1 MAASVL
7 SHVLSPGDMGL
18 ESPNDNETLPP
29 LLEVVDNLESE
40 RMLNNSNFNAAKLG
54 ISLASDRYD
63 NKSAG
68 RALKEIIH
76 KNIRWLGALVLTF
89 PPIFFSYL
97 SLWKTIRK
105 LSYLFYR
112 KCFVSKLLDFL
123 LFSSIFIIVSLHKL
137 YIDPGLRSRQ
147 IF

>member
-1 MAASVL
+1 VAASVL

-54 ISLASDRYD
+54 ISLTSDRYD
-63 NKSAG
+63 NKSGG

-76 KNIRWLGALVLTF
+76 KNIWWLGALVLTF

-97 SLWKTIRK
+97 SI
-105 LSYLFYR
+105 
-112 KCFVSKLLDFL
+112 
-123 LFSSIFIIVSLHKL
+123 
-137 YIDPGLRSRQ
+137 
-147 IF
+147 